1 MVAMVT
7 IVINHVTGVYLIPV
21 TKNMVS
27 VQIHLDV
34 NLDGN
39 MDRQSVIYVCSR
51 LIITSEQQTK
61 TDECMNYKQLI
72 KLKYESSEKLQN
84 ARLDRKKT

>member
-1 MVAMVT
+1 MVAMAT

-39 MDRQSVIYVCSR
+39 TDRRSVIYVCSR
-51 LIITSEQQTK
+51 NDLLLHQNNKQK
-61 TDECMNYKQLI
+61 RMN
-72 KLKYESSEKLQN
+72 
-84 ARLDRKKT
+84 A

>member
-1 MVAMVT
+1 MVT

-21 TKNMVS
+21 TENMVS

-39 MDRQSVIYVCSR
+39 TDRRSVIYVCSR
-51 LIITSEQQTK
+51 
-61 TDECMNYKQLI
+61 NYL
-72 KLKYESSEKLQN
+72 LLPQN
-84 ARLDRKKT
+84 NNQNR

>member
-7 IVINHVTGVYLIPV
+7 IVMNHVMDVYLIPV
-21 TKNMVS
+21 IKYMVP

-39 MDRQSVIYVCSR
+39 MGRRSVIYVCSR
-51 LIITSEQQTK
+51 NDLLLHQNNKQK
-61 TDECMNYKQLI
+61 QMN
-72 KLKYESSEKLQN
+72 
-84 ARLDRKKT
+84 A